1 MKFVPNYARSSLITV
16 LLCLPPILGAGYV
29 WGHCYYRYWR
39 VIPLEEAAKLAQE
52 AIVKR
57 VEKLRSEGMDLRP
70 VDNWRLLETNAEPM
84 EWSVELRVI
93 RPDSKKV
100 MIGFVVTNGS
110 AGWVAHKTHTYIE
123 E

>member
-1 MKFVPNYARSSLITV
+1 MTV

-29 WGHCYYRYWR
+29 WGYCYYQYWR
-39 VIPLEEAAKLAQE
+39 VIPLEEAAKRAQE

-70 VDNWRLLETNAEPM
+70 VDTWRLLGTNAEPM
-84 EWSVELRVI
+84 EWSVEFRVI
-93 RPDSKKV
+93 RPDSKRV

-110 AGWVAHKTHTYIE
+110 AGWVAHKTDTYIE